1 MRGDDSARRFAVIG
15 GAGFLGYHLAHRLA
29 SRGIPVTLVDVAPF
43 EVSEYPPGVRCVRA
57 DVRDAAL
64 AEILRDHAVVIH
76 AAAALPSRRRREIF
90 DVNVRGTRTVLDAS
104 LAAGV
109 ERVIYLSTAAV
120 YGVPRKAPLHE
131 TDPVQAIGAYAASK
145 IAAEHVC
152 AAYRRNGLCVPIVR
166 AGTFL
171 GTGRLG
177 VFQIL
182 YDWVLRGKRIPI
194 IGDGTNRYQ
203 LLEVSDLV
211 EAIDRLSTAP
221 SEVVNDTFNVGA
233 QEFQTVAEDVGALCA
248 AAGSG
253 ARVLPTPAWAVKS
266 ALTVFEAL
274 GLSPLHQWMYRGADR
289 DYIVSTERLEA
300 RLGWHSR
307 VSNAQAL
314 IHSYQWYVQH
324 HHELTRGSGVTHRR
338 MWDQGILSIF
348 KRWL

>member
-1 MRGDDSARRFAVIG
+1 MRPNGGARRCAVIG
-15 GAGFLGYHLAHRLA
+15 GAGFLGYHLAHHLA
-29 SRGIPVTLVDVAPF
+29 PRGLPLTLVDVAPF
-43 EVSEYPPGVRCVRA
+43 EVSDYPPGVRCVQA
-57 DVRDAAL
+57 DARDPAL
-64 AEILRDHAVVIH
+64 AEILQGHAVVIH
-76 AAAALPSRRRREIF
+76 AAAALPSRSRREIV

-104 LAAGV
+104 RAAGV

-120 YGVPRKAPLHE
+120 YGVPRKAPLQE

-152 AAYRRNGLCVPIVR
+152 EAYRRNGLCVSIVR
-166 AGTFL
+166 AGTFI

-194 IGDGTNRYQ
+194 IGDGRNRYQ

-211 EAIDRLSTAP
+211 GAIALLSTAP
-221 SEVVNDTFNVGA
+221 PAVVNDTFNVGA

-253 ARVLPTPAWAVKS
+253 ARILPTPAWAVKS

-300 RLGWHSR
+300 RLGWRSR
-307 VSNAQAL
+307 YSNAQAL
-314 IHSYQWYVQH
+314 VNSYAWYTDH
-324 HHELTRGSGVTHRR
+324 HRELTAARGSTHRSA
-338 MWDQGILSIF
+338 WDQGILALF
-348 KRWL
+348 RRWL